1 MFAFQ
6 INTKSTCAY
15 DDIKRARYRNKK
27 TAPRAAPNTR
37 CPPPHCAYTADTVPS
52 HISSDRRLRLGRCL
66 RGCAASSSS
75 STSRD
80 ADPVSAVFHAFY
92 WSTRRAGSA
101 LASPSAWGD
110 VWRVE
115 CVETRARGEA
125 KRRTRHQN
133 QQHLFSTH
141 TKNTHHTRTRK
152 HTHTLMEHRTGAPLR
167 VHFGPQAIVYSN
179 MG

>member
-1 MFAFQ
+1 VWLGYVPGVRAGRAMRYLVWCRAQ
-6 INTKSTCAY
+6 RRRKDRGMGAHRGRGSCL
-15 DDIKRARYRNKK
+15 IKG

-66 RGCAASSSS
+66 RGCAASSSR

-125 KRRTRHQN
+125 KPVHATKTSNTCSPHTRKTHITHEHVN
-133 QQHLFSTH
+133 TH
-141 TKNTHHTRTRK
+141 TR
-152 HTHTLMEHRTGAPLR
+152 
-167 VHFGPQAIVYSN
+167 
-179 MG
+179 